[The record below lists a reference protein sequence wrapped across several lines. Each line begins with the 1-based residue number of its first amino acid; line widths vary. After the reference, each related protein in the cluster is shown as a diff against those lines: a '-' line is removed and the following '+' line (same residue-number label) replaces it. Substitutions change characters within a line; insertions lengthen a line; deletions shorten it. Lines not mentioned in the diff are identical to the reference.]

1 MRDKYFKHLCHRSID
16 TQKLCDQEDRPICE
30 LSVSEQ
36 RIYNGENKLNTLWI
50 DAFYS
55 IMSDFEDT
63 GLESNE
69 PSMWCIC
76 PLQSCRR
83 ITDLWRLV
91 GNEDTLAAGDG
102 VVHVLTEVIPL
113 HSDQVAGRGCL
124 TCANGD
130 GTMVGTYTVNY

>member
-1 MRDKYFKHLCHRSID
+1 MS
-16 TQKLCDQEDRPICE
+16 E
-30 LSVSEQ
+30 LL
-36 RIYNGENKLNTLWI
+36 IYNRENKVNTLWI
-50 DAFYS
+50 DASYS
-55 IMSDFEDT
+55 IMSDFEDA
-63 GLESNE
+63 GLEFNE
-69 PSMWCIC
+69 PSMRCIC

-124 TCANGD
+124 TCANSD
-130 GTMVGTYTVNY
+130 GMMMGTYTVNY